1 MRKILIANRG
11 EIACRIA
18 RTCRRLGLGVATIHS
33 SADRSA
39 KHVREIGE
47 SIEVGGAPAAESY
60 LNIDAVIAAARRV
73 GADAIHPGYGF
84 LSENAAFAR
93 AVEAAGLVFIGPD
106 AATIERIGG
115 KASAKRE
122 AARIGLPVID
132 GTDGGMSEPDTIAAR
147 IRTMPLPVLL
157 KAVAGGGGRGMAVIA
172 RADDI
177 EARIESA
184 MREAAQS
191 FGSGELIVE
200 RYLPQ
205 VRHIEVQIAGDGR
218 GAAIH
223 LFERECTLQRRHQK
237 LIEEAP
243 AANLPAAL
251 LEAMRTDACRL
262 AAAVGYRNLGT
273 VEFIV
278 ADGRHH
284 FLEVNPRLQVEHPV
298 TEEVTGLDLVELQ
311 LRIAADGRLPLAQA
325 DVRCDGHAFEAR
337 LCAEDPEYGFLP
349 ATGRIA
355 LARFPAAP
363 VRVEAGIA
371 SGDVVTPHY
380 DSMIAKL
387 ITRAATREAALRDL
401 QAALDATT
409 VLGVVTNLP
418 LLKELVALPETRD
431 STFHTR
437 LVDER
442 QAAREVDAPPPSF
455 ELLVAA
461 AMRWLAHERAARRT
475 GDLGCWT
482 DDRRFTG
489 WRLGVGADA
498 TPAALPAL
506 LLTQAGREWAVRFG
520 RRDEDG
526 WVRLAIGD
534 RTGRA
539 KLEPLFAE
547 NDRSDL
553 RRRHENGHA
562 APESR
567 ATGELS
573 DTGSPSP
580 AAGRHLLHCAGATR
594 ELSIAIDGSAIE
606 VAGGTESAT
615 FETLPY
621 LGGVSVVA
629 AASGELTAPMMGK
642 VVAIRAAAGDR
653 VAAGQIVI
661 VLESMKME
669 LHVVAP
675 FDAVVQAVRCSLGD
689 MVERGAV
696 LAEVGAAAPRDDDKE

>member
-1 MRKILIANRG
+1 MLKKVLIANRG

-18 RTCRRLGLGVATIHS
+18 RTCRRLGIGVATIHS

-39 KHVREIGE
+39 RHVREIGE

-60 LNIDAVIAAARRV
+60 LNIDAVLAAAQRV
-73 GADAIHPGYGF
+73 GADAVHPGYGF
-84 LSENAAFAR
+84 LAENAAFAR
-93 AVEAAGLVFIGPD
+93 AVEGAGLVFIGPD

-122 AARIGLPVID
+122 AARVGLPVID
-132 GTDGGMSEPDTIAAR
+132 GTDQGLSDPAAIAAR
-147 IRTMPLPVLL
+147 IRDMPLPVLL
-157 KAVAGGGGRGMAVIA
+157 KAVAGGGGRGMAVIG

-200 RYLPQ
+200 RYLPN

-251 LEAMRTDACRL
+251 LEAMRADACRL

-298 TEEVTGLDLVELQ
+298 TEAVTGLDLVELQ

-325 DVRCDGHAFEAR
+325 DVRCSGHAFEAR
-337 LCAEDPEYGFLP
+337 LCAEDPAAGFLP

-355 LARFPAAP
+355 FARFPEAP
-363 VRVEAGIA
+363 VRVEAGVA

-380 DSMIAKL
+380 DSMVAKL
-387 ITRAATREAALRDL
+387 ITSAATRDAALRDL

-418 LLKELVALPETRD
+418 LLKELVALPETRAA
-431 STFHTR
+431 TFHTR

-442 QAAREVDAPPPSF
+442 QAARDADATAPSF

-461 AMRWLAHERAARRT
+461 ALHWLAHERAALRA

-489 WRLGVGADA
+489 WRLGAA
-498 TPAALPAL
+498 AESEPPALPAL
-506 LLTQAGREWAVRFG
+506 LLTEAGREWAVRFG
-520 RRDEDG
+520 RRDEAG
-526 WVRLAIGD
+526 WVRVAIGD
-534 RTGRA
+534 RSERA
-539 KLEPLFAE
+539 KLEPIVVQSGRR
-547 NDRSDL
+547 DVRSTEDDQMT
-553 RRRHENGHA
+553 GDAFSGACA
-562 APESR
+562 A
-567 ATGELS
+567 
-573 DTGSPSP
+573 SP
-580 AAGRHLLHCAGATR
+580 AAVRCLLHCAGRTR
-594 ELSIAIDGSAIE
+594 DLTIALDGTALE
-606 VAGGTESAT
+606 VASRSESAA
-615 FETLPY
+615 FATLPY
-621 LGGVSVVA
+621 LGGVSALA
-629 AASGELTAPMMGK
+629 AASGALTAPMMGK
-642 VVAIRAAAGDR
+642 VVAIRAGAGDR

-669 LHVVAP
+669 LHVIAP
-675 FDAVVQAVRCSLGD
+675 FDAVVQAVRCRLGD

-696 LAEVGAAAPRDDDKE
+696 LAEVGAAPPADHKE

>member
-1 MRKILIANRG
+1 MPRIRKVLIANRG

-18 RTCRRLGLGVATIHS
+18 RTCRRLGIGVATIHS

-39 KHVREIGE
+39 RHVREIGE

-60 LNIDAVIAAARRV
+60 LRIDAVLAAARRV

-84 LSENAAFAR
+84 LSENVAFAR
-93 AVEAAGLVFIGPD
+93 AVEGAGLVFIGPD
-106 AATIERIGG
+106 AVTIERIGG

-122 AARIGLPVID
+122 AARAGLPVID
-132 GTDGGMSEPDTIAAR
+132 GTDRGLSDPAAIAAR
-147 IRTMPLPVLL
+147 IREMALPVLL
-157 KAVAGGGGRGMAVIA
+157 KAVAGGGGRGMAVIE

-191 FGSGELIVE
+191 FGNGELIVE
-200 RYLPQ
+200 RYLPK
-205 VRHIEVQIAGDGR
+205 VRHVEVQIAGDGH

-243 AANLPAAL
+243 AANLPAEL
-251 LEAMRTDACRL
+251 LAAMRADACRL

-278 ADGRHH
+278 ANGQHH

-337 LCAEDPEYGFLP
+337 LCAEDPAAGFLP

-355 LARFPAAP
+355 LARFPGSP
-363 VRVEAGIA
+363 VRVEAGVA

-387 ITRAATREAALRDL
+387 ITHAATRDAARIAL
-401 QAALDATT
+401 QAALDATA

-418 LLKELVALPETRD
+418 LLKDLLALPETRD

-442 QAAREVDAPPPSF
+442 HAGHAGSAVDAAEPPF
-455 ELLVAA
+455 ELLCAA
-461 AMRWLAHERAARRT
+461 ALRWLANERAAQRT

-489 WRLGVGADA
+489 WRLAASADPA
-498 TPAALPAL
+498 PAALPAL
-506 LLTQAGREWAVRFG
+506 LLKHAGGEWAVRFG
-520 RRDEDG
+520 RRDEHG
-526 WVRLAIGD
+526 WMPVAIGE
-534 RTGRA
+534 RTERA
-539 KLEPLFAE
+539 RLEPME
-547 NDRSDL
+547 
-553 RRRHENGHA
+553 A
-562 APESR
+562 AAAVDAS
-567 ATGELS
+567 A
-573 DTGSPSP
+573 PSERP
-580 AAGRHLLHCAGATR
+580 AIAAGRHLLHCAGATR
-594 ELSIAIDGSAIE
+594 ELTIALAGSAIE
-606 VAGGTESAT
+606 LDGGAGSVT

-621 LGGVSVVA
+621 LGGVSAVA

-642 VVAIRAAAGDR
+642 VVAIRAVAGDR

-669 LHVVAP
+669 LHVNAP
-675 FDAVVQAVRCSLGD
+675 FDAVVQAVRCGLGD
-689 MVERGAV
+689 MVARGAV
-696 LAEVGAAAPRDDDKE
+696 LAEVGADPHHDDKE

>member
-1 MRKILIANRG
+1 LKKVLIANRG

-18 RTCRRLGLGVATIHS
+18 RTCRRLGIGAATIHS

-39 KHVREIGE
+39 RHVREIGE
-47 SIEVGGAPAAESY
+47 SIEVGRAPAAESY
-60 LNIDAVIAAARRV
+60 LNIDAVLAAARRV
-73 GADAIHPGYGF
+73 GADAVHPGYGF
-84 LSENAAFAR
+84 LSESAAFAR
-93 AVEAAGLVFIGPD
+93 AVEGAGLVFIGPD

-122 AARIGLPVID
+122 AARVGLPVID
-132 GTDGGMSEPDTIAAR
+132 GTDTGLTDPAAIAAR
-147 IRTMPLPVLL
+147 IRAMPLPVLL
-157 KAVAGGGGRGMAVIA
+157 KAVAGGGGRGMAVIE

-177 EARIESA
+177 EARVESA

-200 RYLPQ
+200 RYLSK
-205 VRHIEVQIAGDGR
+205 VRHIEVQIAGDGH

-243 AANLPAAL
+243 AANLPPEL
-251 LEAMRTDACRL
+251 LAAMRADACRL

-278 ADGRHH
+278 ANGKHH

-298 TEEVTGLDLVELQ
+298 TEVVTGLDLVELQ
-311 LRIAADGRLPLAQA
+311 LRIAADGRLPITQA

-337 LCAEDPEYGFLP
+337 LCAEDPAAGFLP
-349 ATGRIA
+349 ATGRISVV
-355 LARFPAAP
+355 RFPPPP
-363 VRVEAGIA
+363 VRVETGVS

-387 ITRAATREAALRDL
+387 ITGAASRDAARVDL

-418 LLKELVALPETRD
+418 LLKDLLALPETRD

-442 QAAREVDAPPPSF
+442 YAGRQAVAAEPHF
-455 ELLVAA
+455 ELLCAA
-461 AMRWLAHERAARRT
+461 ALRWLADQRATLVT

-482 DDRRFTG
+482 DDRHFTG
-489 WRLGVGADA
+489 WRLDASADPE
-498 TPAALPAL
+498 PAALPTL
-506 LLTQAGREWAVRFG
+506 LLKRADREWAVRFG
-520 RRDEDG
+520 RRDAKG
-526 WVRLAIGD
+526 WIRVAIGD
-534 RTGRA
+534 RTERA
-539 KLEPLFAE
+539 MLEPLGPDLEAVEAQGPWLRPTAE
-547 NDRSDL
+547 
-553 RRRHENGHA
+553 
-562 APESR
+562 
-567 ATGELS
+567 
-573 DTGSPSP
+573 GS
-580 AAGRHLLHCAGATR
+580 RHLLHCAGSAR
-594 ELSIAIDGSAIE
+594 ELTITIDGTAIE
-606 VAGGTESAT
+606 LDGGVGAAT

-621 LGGVSVVA
+621 LGGVSAVA

-642 VVAIRAAAGDR
+642 VVAIRAGAGDR

-669 LHVVAP
+669 LHVTAP
-675 FDAVVQAVRCSLGD
+675 FDAVVQTVRCALGD

-696 LAEVGAAAPRDDDKE
+696 LAEVGAAPNHDDKE